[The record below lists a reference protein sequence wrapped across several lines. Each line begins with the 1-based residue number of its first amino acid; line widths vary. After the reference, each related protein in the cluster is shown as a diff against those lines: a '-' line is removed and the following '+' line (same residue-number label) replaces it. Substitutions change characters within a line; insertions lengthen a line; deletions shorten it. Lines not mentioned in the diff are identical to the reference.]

1 MDDLILDTQSTA
13 SLLKEKITSNLQLF
27 KKAYYD
33 LQNVTKPQLF
43 EDIFPYNQFPR
54 IIFDGVHCPINLPQ
68 KIYITDT
75 TFRDGQQARPPFTVE
90 QIVTLFD
97 FLHLLSGPKG
107 AIRMSEFFV
116 YSKKDQLAVRECM
129 DRGYNFPKV
138 TGWIRATRN
147 DLQLVKEMKIE
158 ETGILTS
165 ASDYHI
171 FFKLNMT
178 RQKAMDKYLSIVT
191 SAIEGGIVPRC
202 HLEDITRADI
212 YGFVI
217 PFCQE
222 LMKLAEKHDTP
233 IKIRA
238 CDTLGLGLPF
248 SEVAL
253 PRSVPKII
261 YSLHCEG
268 GVPSKW
274 LEWHGHND
282 FHKVHSNSFAAW
294 LYGAANVNGTLL
306 GIGERTGNSP
316 IEGLVAEMASLFPD
330 HGINTTALT
339 EIGSYMKSI
348 GVSLP
353 ENYPLLGDDITKTRA
368 GVHADGVLKNER
380 VYSAF
385 DPQKLLNRPFEVAVT
400 DKSGLAGIACWVQLY
415 FRRYYIQ
422 SVIDKAHPGIKMMHQ
437 WITKQY
443 ESGRT
448 TAISD
453 REMIE
458 LGIQYLPDYF
468 SSNL

>member
-1 MDDLILDTQSTA
+1 MNNLILKAENSA
-13 SLLKEKITSNLQLF
+13 SLLKEQIATNLQQIC
-27 KKAYYD
+27 KKENYA

-43 EDIFPYNQFPR
+43 EDIFPYDQFPR
-54 IIFDGVHCPINLPQ
+54 IVFDNIRCQLSLPE

-90 QIVTLFD
+90 QIVTLYD
-97 FLHLLSGPKG
+97 FLNELSGSKG

-116 YSKKDQLAVRECM
+116 YSQKDQLAVKECLE
-129 DRGYNFPKV
+129 RGYDYPKV
-138 TGWIRATRN
+138 TGWIRAIKN
-147 DLQLVKEMKIE
+147 DLQLVKELKIE

-191 SAIEGGIVPRC
+191 SAIESGIVPRC
-202 HLEDITRADI
+202 HLEDITRADL
-212 YGFVI
+212 YGFVL
-217 PFCQE
+217 PFVQE
-222 LMKLAEKHDTP
+222 LMKLAEKYDTP
-233 IKIRA
+233 VKIRA
-238 CDTLGLGLPF
+238 CDTLGIGLPF

-268 GVPSKW
+268 GVPSEW

-306 GIGERTGNSP
+306 GIGERAGNSP
-316 IEGLVAEMASLFPD
+316 IEGLVTEMASLYPD
-330 HGINTTALT
+330 HGINTAVLT
-339 EIGSYMKSI
+339 EIGTYMKSI
-348 GVSLP
+348 GVDFS
-353 ENYPLLGDDITKTRA
+353 ESYPLLGDDITKTSA

-380 VYSAF
+380 VYSVF

-400 DKSGLAGIACWVQLY
+400 DKSGLAGVAYWVQLY
-415 FRRYYIQ
+415 LKRSGIHT
-422 SVIDKAHPGIKMMHQ
+422 SVDKTHPGVKEMHQ
-437 WITKQY
+437 WVTKQY

-453 REMIE
+453 REMIK
-458 LGIQYLPDYF
+458 LGLQFLPEYF
-468 SSNL
+468 S